1 MSARE
6 NYDGRTIKA
15 KKPAVPA
22 SLNPGPSGP
31 TTFFLRSEA
40 DIVRGSQ
47 RGRRASRKS
56 VDLGQDVERVLPPPK
71 MEDSTM
77 YGVESLADTIA
88 PAEASM
94 QQESARSD
102 TNTSDT
108 AFDVGAAEHGL
119 LPHTRRARNPVHPT
133 IRATGRRILSNEQHN
148 GQASPASTRSSE
160 SPFRPSIY
168 RRGSAT
174 SSINLTSEPMT
185 PLKMSPRLG
194 SALPSTPRSGSPKSL
209 RLSDEEASITDES
222 GSQAVESS
230 NEDEDLVGDSKTVS
244 MPLLVMPSI
253 AMPVRRPF
261 TERGKR
267 MGRLKVLVMGPAGSG
282 KTGLINS
289 IFRVSQDVVH
299 VDPPTSSSVY
309 RYGDCT
315 EAHAS
320 TKPLPAWRSENDNRR
335 ALARR
340 KSVGEGVLE
349 RNLCFIEAPS
359 IDEDDEADH
368 VSKYFDDVQQRATRL
383 DQVPDG
389 ELIAMLSGDGG
400 VQIDA
405 VLWLLTSTGL
415 DSVPVGLLKK
425 LCQFSNVIP
434 LLAQSDRLAADELHA
449 CKQKIRALFQQL
461 AAQPYS
467 FDLPG
472 GRELPYVGEGYIEP
486 LAVSSA
492 TADDGEEIDASI
504 LMSSQ
509 YMAPLMPSELAY
521 LAENLLD
528 PDNIV
533 RMRHLSATKSLIWR
547 HQHQV
552 DLRKQMVLH
561 SPHFGHTLQS
571 ASPSVTSTG
580 SLLEEPSKILVPHST
595 SSFYRSASPSAS
607 DSSAPSGHRQ
617 QVPTYALTH
626 NHEQNA
632 TDAPFREMRL
642 AKWATDLQR
651 SLRNENRR
659 YQEMYTHA
667 PADWSNNIP
676 SDDEK
681 ALALTGERR
690 RPARGRLGGDI
701 AIIDPR
707 DPLGVLALSQN
718 LRLHGV
724 FALQIAGGVGLIG
737 AVAWWVTRNWAEVQ
751 EWFGLP
757 GQVIVSQPAVPAPE
771 KGLFGEFEGVFGR
784 AFGGIWEKGMT
795 NARRMLDVLS
805 F

>member
-6 NYDGRTIKA
+6 TSDGRTVKA

-31 TTFFLRSEA
+31 TIFFLRSEA
-40 DIVRGSQ
+40 DMLRESQ
-47 RGRRASRKS
+47 RGRRASRQS
-56 VDLGQDVERVLPPPK
+56 VDFGQDVSKVLPPSDI
-71 MEDSTM
+71 EDTSSF
-77 YGVESLADTIA
+77 GVESLADAIA
-88 PAEASM
+88 PADTSM
-94 QQESARSD
+94 QQELSRSD

-108 AFDVGAAEHGL
+108 SVAAGAAEHGL
-119 LPHTRRARNPVHPT
+119 LPRTRRARNPVHPT
-133 IRATGRRILSNEQHN
+133 IRATGRRILSNDQQA
-148 GQASPASTRSSE
+148 GQPSPASIRSSE

-168 RRGSAT
+168 RRGSAS

-185 PLKMSPRLG
+185 PLKMSPRPG

-209 RLSDEEASITDES
+209 RLSDEEASITDEF

-230 NEDEDLVGDSKTVS
+230 NEDEDVVGGSKTDS

-267 MGRLKVLVMGPAGSG
+267 MGRLKVLVVGPAGSG

-289 IFRVSQDVVH
+289 IFRVNQDVVH
-299 VDPPTSSSVY
+299 VDPSVHG
-309 RYGDCT
+309 YGNST

-320 TKPLPAWRSENDNRR
+320 TKPLPRWRSEFDNRR
-335 ALARR
+335 VLARR
-340 KSVGEGVLE
+340 KSIGEGVLE

-359 IDEDDEADH
+359 IHEDDETDH
-368 VSKYFDDVQQRATRL
+368 VSKYFDDVQHRATRL
-383 DQVPDG
+383 DQLSDG
-389 ELIAMLSGDGG
+389 ELVAMLSGEGG
-400 VQIDA
+400 IQIDA

-415 DSVPVGLLKK
+415 DSVPGGLLQK

-434 LLAQSDRLAADELHA
+434 LLAQSDCLAADELHA
-449 CKQKIRALFQQL
+449 CKQKIRALFQEL
-461 AAQPYS
+461 AVQPYS

-472 GRELPYVGEGYIEP
+472 GRDLPYVGEEYIEP

-492 TADDGEEIDASI
+492 TADDGDEIDASI

-509 YMAPLMPSELAY
+509 YMAPLVPSELAY
-521 LAENLLD
+521 LAEHLLD
-528 PDNIV
+528 PDNIA
-533 RMRHLSATKSLIWR
+533 RMRHLSATKSLLWR

-571 ASPSVTSTG
+571 ALPSVTSTG
-580 SLLEEPSKILVPHST
+580 SLLEETSKILVPHST

-607 DSSAPSGHRQ
+607 DSSALSGHRQ
-617 QVPTYALTH
+617 QASIYALTH
-626 NHEQNA
+626 NHDQNA
-632 TDAPFREMRL
+632 TDAPFREIRL

-651 SLRNENRR
+651 SLRNESRR
-659 YQEMYTHA
+659 YQDMYTHA
-667 PADWSNNIP
+667 PADWSNNTNIP
-676 SDDEK
+676 PDHEK

-707 DPLGVLALSQN
+707 DPLGVLAFSQS
-718 LRLHGV
+718 LRLRGV

-757 GQVIVSQPAVPAPE
+757 GQVIVSQPALEPLEA
-771 KGLFGEFEGVFGR
+771 
-784 AFGGIWEKGMT
+784 
-795 NARRMLDVLS
+795 
-805 F
+805 